1 MTQLFSQ
8 TAPIGGVQMSKTKER
23 EPCVSSAKFLTVQI
37 LLQHLLAYFLAMDL
51 LSCWRLELIM
61 GRAGP

>member
-1 MTQLFSQ
+1 
-8 TAPIGGVQMSKTKER
+8 MSKTKER